1 MMSYSQDDRVE
12 KKNRQSD
19 HFGFGNPDNGQSGKE
34 AKNKNIPLYDRLLSR
49 FDAN

>member
-1 MMSYSQDDRVE
+1 MWKRKVVKATTADSVIPTMARVA
-12 KKNRQSD
+12 KR
-19 HFGFGNPDNGQSGKE
+19 